1 MFKTHKKFLILFLVL
16 LVFVAIAG
24 CVPEQGKISKSNPG
38 MLNDYLFSVE
48 PRNNGTYII
57 YVRNDD
63 VAAYCTADKTIGE
76 AAQKALY
83 EYEAKVI
90 IVYRNREAGD
100 VENNSAEA
108 GGCYVE
114 SLGSKT
120 NTPIFKILDLT
131 VKLPD
136 GRQ

>member
-1 MFKTHKKFLILFLVL
+1 MFKTHKKSLILFLVL
-16 LVFVAIAG
+16 LVLVACTPKEG
-24 CVPEQGKISKSNPG
+24 QISKSNPG
-38 MLNDYLFSVE
+38 RLNDYLFSVE

-63 VAAYCTADKTIGE
+63 VAAYCTADKAIGE
-76 AAQKALY
+76 RAQKALD

-90 IVYRNREAGD
+90 IQYRNREDGD
-100 VENNSAEA
+100 VEKNTVEN

-120 NTPIFKILDLT
+120 NTPIFKILALT

-136 GRQ
+136 GK